1 MSLADPT
8 KKMSKSDEN
17 PKGFISIIDEPDK
30 IMKKFKSAVT
40 DSENIVEFREGKD
53 GINNLLNIYCAVTGT
68 SIEDAVN
75 QFRDGG
81 YGKFKMAVGE
91 AVVETLRP
99 IQEKYRQLMND
110 RGALE
115 SIYRKGAEAAR
126 LVAEQNL
133 RTVYDKVGLVK

>member
-1 MSLADPT
+1 M
-8 KKMSKSDEN
+8 
-17 PKGFISIIDEPDK
+17 
-30 IMKKFKSAVT
+30 
-40 DSENIVEFREGKD
+40 EFREGKD

-99 IQEKYRQLMND
+99 IQEKVKDKSVIVPR
-110 RGALE
+110 
-115 SIYRKGAEAAR
+115 IYTNKAR
-126 LVAEQNL
+126 TTGIA
-133 RTVYDKVGLVK
+133 